1 MRNTTRVG
9 RRSTG
14 RYVALGA
21 VALSLVAAA
30 CGSSATKAVDTPTTT
45 TGTATTK
52 AEVTTTKAAEPA
64 ASTATTA
71 APAVTTTAAK
81 APAGEKPVAGGDLK
95 VGQESG
101 VSTLD
106 PALALAQ
113 PADKNIALA
122 IYDPLM
128 SFDKDGKFIPF
139 LAEAVK
145 NSDDL
150 KVWTVT
156 LRKGVKFHDGTDFN
170 AEAVV
175 AHYKRMADPATKSAW
190 ATEAGTTYGVPTKTD
205 DYTVVWNMS
214 TPQIG
219 FPNALAGV
227 MGYIP
232 SPTAVAKDPTGFGL
246 APVGTGPFKITK
258 FEAGGE
264 VVVEKNPTYWRKA
277 ENGDTL
283 PYLNKITFTGIPDS
297 GKRLTAVQNGEVDLI
312 QTADTATVIQA
323 EKAKLKV
330 IRVSGSSST
339 VMLFNN
345 AKEPTS
351 DVRVRQAMSYATDKA
366 ELNQVLYE
374 GARTE
379 SYSAFAPDSPFF
391 NKNVQVAKYDPEK
404 AKALLKEYGKPVE
417 VVLECIPTPEAEQIL
432 QIIQQQWEK
441 VGIKSTIKTQ
451 EQGAYVGRIF
461 GKVGDWTTACF
472 RTNHFVE
479 PDQIRGGLETDNK
492 ANLIFYSNKE
502 LDKVLAE
509 GNATTDFAKRKAAY
523 DKAQEILAKD
533 VPTMPTL
540 YDIFGNI
547 SNDKVFGVPPSGER
561 NSLGA
566 IQLAG
571 VWKKA

>member
-1 MRNTTRVG
+1 MTSTSRPA
-9 RRSTG
+9 RRTTG
-14 RYVALGA
+14 RIL
-21 VALSLVAAA
+21 ALSVVGLSLFAAA
-30 CGSSATKAVDTPTTT
+30 CGSSAK
-45 TGTATTK
+45 
-52 AEVTTTKAAEPA
+52 KAADP
-64 ASTATTA
+64 
-71 APAVTTTAAK
+71 VTTTAAPK
-81 APAGEKPVAGGDLK
+81 GDTTTTAAPKTDATTVPAATTTTAAKPVEPAGEKAVAGGDLK

-113 PADKNIALA
+113 PADKNIALS

-128 SFDKDGKFIPF
+128 SFDKDGKFVPF
-139 LAEAVK
+139 LAESVK

-150 KVWTVT
+150 KTWTIT
-156 LRKGVKFHDGTDFN
+156 LRKGVKFHDGTDLN
-170 AEAVV
+170 ADAVI

-205 DYTVVWNMS
+205 DLTVVWNMS

-219 FPNALAGV
+219 FPNAIAGV

-264 VVVEKNPTYWRKA
+264 VVVEKNPNYWRKA

-297 GKRLTAVQNGEVDLI
+297 GKRLTAVKNGEVDLI
-312 QTADTATVIQA
+312 QTADTATVIEA

-345 AKEPTS
+345 AKEPTN

-366 ELNQVLYE
+366 EINQIIYE

-379 SYSAFAPDSPFF
+379 SYSAFAPDSPYF

-404 AKALLKEYGKPVE
+404 AKALLKDYGKPVE

-441 VGIKSTIKTQ
+441 VGIKTTIKTQ